1 MFTSIKYFYI
11 IWSHD
16 LIKINAII
24 KIFAYDKT
32 RESHGHIFTI
42 HFPSDDSSDDKFEER
57 K

>member
-1 MFTSIKYFYI
+1 MFISIKYFYI

-42 HFPSDDSSDDKFEER
+42 HFPSDNSSDDKFEER